1 MRTKGKE
8 RPSAWEGDWQGRVQR
23 RVAQLGYTTYRAY
36 LRARPGV
43 SYDELSAELSMDK
56 DGPPITPV
64 QLERMQA
71 WAVSPQE
78 RENAMLDSLVHYLR
92 GTLKRGWG
100 VGIYWE
106 VNAIAALSFW
116 SVNWGEGPEL
126 KALERELRQL
136 NPAQGWLPQDSEDP
150 ILQEAAKRAWQFTS

>member
-1 MRTKGKE
+1 
-8 RPSAWEGDWQGRVQR
+8 
-23 RVAQLGYTTYRAY
+23 
-36 LRARPGV
+36 
-43 SYDELSAELSMDK
+43 
-56 DGPPITPV
+56 
-64 QLERMQA
+64 
-71 WAVSPQE
+71 
-78 RENAMLDSLVHYLR
+78 MLDSLVRYLR
-92 GTLKRGWG
+92 GPLKKGWG